1 MLVNCSNQPSA
12 KWPAE
17 QLAVANEKWGS
28 VVDYVFPSVDPEAT
42 MGEIARMADKIA
54 AEINDKLW
62 KILGQPQCN
71 GVLVQGEMMLT
82 LVIVQRLQKYG
93 WDVYAAITKRVVE
106 DWPDGWAVDV
116 IPIGHKFVRFRQYP
130 SLYIQSCSEQ
140 KRKEEKVADA
150 KDCYE
155 VMSTIL
161 KKVRGVDGCQ
171 IAPKGGFY
179 IYSKWHQK
187 LSYCDMEKTLKNIEA
202 GVAAVTGHELNRNN
216 IVFCPEPDG
225 EGIFVRWWVEF

>member
-28 VVDYVFPSVDPEAT
+28 VVDYAFPSVDPEVG
-42 MGEIARMADKIA
+42 MDEIAHMADVVA

-93 WDVYAAITKRVVE
+93 WDVYAAIIERVVE
-106 DWPDGWAVDV
+106 DWAIDAWPYEE
-116 IPIGHKFVRFRQYP
+116 IPVVNRFVRFRQYP

-140 KRKEEKVADA
+140 KRKEEKVVDA
-150 KDCYE
+150 QDYSE
-155 VMSTIL
+155 VMSNIL
-161 KKVRGVDGCQ
+161 KVDGVAGCQ
-171 IAPKGGFY
+171 MAEEGGFY
-179 IYSKWHQK
+179 VYSKGIS
-187 LSYCDMEKTLKNIEA
+187 SYRDMEKRLNSMETGI
-202 GVAAVTGHELNRNN
+202 AAVIGHEIYRHN
-216 IVFCPEPDG
+216 IVFCPQPSG
-225 EGIFVRWWVEF
+225 VGIYARWWVNF